1 MIIKKMQL
9 HSKVLEYFLDTVSEE
24 SVPVNITVGTKHK
37 DYNGDT
43 QVDALLEYEERD
55 KDCVDAAIT
64 RATNMAID
72 YFNSNVS

>member
-1 MIIKKMQL
+1 MIFKRTQL

-24 SVPVNITVGTKHK
+24 SVPVNVTVGAKRK

-43 QVDALLEYEERD
+43 QVDVLLEYEERD
-55 KDCVDAAIT
+55 KDCVGAAIT

-72 YFNSNVS
+72 YLNSNEE